1 MNEERNFIEIVGD
14 DGTSKKMELI
24 DVIGSKRDDKEYL
37 ILTPD
42 EEIGEE
48 VNIVMAFV
56 YEEDGKDYIE
66 VLKDQEEIDYVYS
79 LLDEAVGEE

>member
-1 MNEERNFIEIVGD
+1 MDKDIIEIIGD
-14 DGTSKKMELI
+14 DGQKMDMELI
-24 DVIGSKRDDKEYL
+24 TVVKSKKDDKEYL
-37 ILTPD
+37 VLTQV

-48 VNIVMAFV
+48 VNIVMAYA

-79 LLDEAVGEE
+79 LLDELVGEE

>member
-1 MNEERNFIEIVGD
+1 MDKDIIEIIGD
-14 DGTSKKMELI
+14 DGQRMDMELI
-24 DVIGSKRDDKEYL
+24 TVVKSKKDDKEYL
-37 ILTPD
+37 VLTQD

-48 VNIVMAFV
+48 VNIVMAYA

-79 LLDEAVGEE
+79 LLDELVGEE

>member
-1 MNEERNFIEIVGD
+1 MDKDIIEIIGD
-14 DGTSKKMELI
+14 DGQRMDMELI
-24 DVIGSKRDDKEYL
+24 TVVKSKRDDKEYL
-37 ILTPD
+37 VLTQD

-48 VNIVMAFV
+48 VNIVMAYA

-79 LLDEAVGEE
+79 LLDELVGEE

>member
-1 MNEERNFIEIVGD
+1 MDKDIIEIIGD
-14 DGTSKKMELI
+14 DGQKTDMELI
-24 DVIGSKRDDKEYL
+24 TVVKSKKDDKEYL
-37 ILTPD
+37 VLTQD

-48 VNIVMAFV
+48 VNIVMAYA

-79 LLDEAVGEE
+79 LLDELVGEE

>member
-1 MNEERNFIEIVGD
+1 MDKDIIEIIGD
-14 DGTSKKMELI
+14 DGQKMDMELI
-24 DVIGSKRDDKEYL
+24 TVVKSKKDDKEYL
-37 ILTPD
+37 VLTQD

-48 VNIVMAFV
+48 VNIVMAYA

-79 LLDEAVGEE
+79 LLDELVGEE

>member
-1 MNEERNFIEIVGD
+1 MDKDIIEIIGD
-14 DGTSKKMELI
+14 DGQKMNMELI
-24 DVIGSKRDDKEYL
+24 TVVKSKKDDKEYL
-37 ILTPD
+37 VLTQD

-48 VNIVMAFV
+48 VNIVMAYA

-79 LLDEAVGEE
+79 LLDELVGEE

>member
-1 MNEERNFIEIVGD
+1 MKLEVNKIVTLGNDEEYLIVDKIE
-14 DGTSKKMELI
+14 K
-24 DVIGSKRDDKEYL
+24 DDKEYL
-37 ILTPD
+37 VLTQD

-48 VNIVMAFV
+48 VNIVMAYA

-79 LLDEAVGEE
+79 LLDELVGEE